1 MTNTQSRALA
11 VVFSF
16 IVNSIQL
23 YITKYRQFFNNIH
36 IMDPRWKHSFTAI
49 IAGPTGSGK
58 TVFTFNMIENA
69 EETTRENYILLWG
82 ISTNIQ

>member
-1 MTNTQSRALA
+1 MTGVQLT
-11 VVFSF
+11 VVIVFSLTIF
-16 IVNSIQL
+16 SYTLIHNIP
-23 YITKYRQFFNNIH
+23 FCNNIH
-36 IMDPRWKHSFTAI
+36 IMDPRWKHPFTAI

-69 EETTRENYILLWG
+69 QETTRENYILLWG